1 MYEIN
6 LIKDY
11 FYTSNYIVL
20 CQMYLNE
27 FLEYRNISEKDLK
40 KYNPGHLGT
49 SLSIN
54 FILANL
60 NYFLNS
66 NELTSRLI
74 IGTGHSGV
82 SLITNLWLNGTLE
95 KYYSN
100 YSTNKKGLNLY
111 FIRI

>member
-1 MYEIN
+1 MYEIK

-11 FYTSNYIVL
+11 FYASNFIVL

-27 FLEYRNISEKDLK
+27 FLEYKDISEKDLK
-40 KYNPGHLGT
+40 KYNSGHLGT

-66 NELTSRLI
+66 NKLTSRLI
-74 IGTGHSGV
+74 IGTGHSGA

-95 KYYSN
+95 KYYKN
-100 YSTNKKGLNLY
+100 YSTNKKG
-111 FIRI
+111 